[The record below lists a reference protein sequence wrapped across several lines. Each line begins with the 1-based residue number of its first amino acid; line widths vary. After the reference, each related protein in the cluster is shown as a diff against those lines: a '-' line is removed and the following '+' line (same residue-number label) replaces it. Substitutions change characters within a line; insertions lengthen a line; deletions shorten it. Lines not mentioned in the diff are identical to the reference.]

1 MKINTSSVSTPEFWV
16 RSGSTRVEN
25 ERHQWSRNDLH
36 TRWCAVQNKEITLKA
51 GFFVQICHAKRVA
64 TCLQISQ
71 PFHELKLV
79 KFLAFHIL
87 TWSLEKVP
95 FTDGAFPFRPL
106 REARSRDPRT
116 PKGKAFKATNL
127 SAQIQ
132 VQWLCEKRRQQS
144 TYVDHKRHYGDGL
157 LRKNK
162 QTNKSNVS
170 VKSKPQHA
178 PPPGNPPGIWLFR
191 KLLFKFPPTRT
202 KMPFKCPTLGSI
214 QVIKCPHP
222 GDISQAQKWQKDGG
236 NAFNCRTKSL

>member
-16 RSGSTRVEN
+16 RGGSTRVEN
-25 ERHQWSRNDLH
+25 ERHLWSRNDLH

-51 GFFVQICHAKRVA
+51 GFFCAICHAKRVA

-116 PKGKAFKATNL
+116 PKGKGFKATNL

-162 QTNKSNVS
+162 QTNKSNLM
-170 VKSKPQHA
+170 KLQWFKPKIKGQ
-178 PPPGNPPGIWLFR
+178 NWI
-191 KLLFKFPPTRT
+191 KFFSALCSRFNRTRNVY
-202 KMPFKCPTLGSI
+202 LGTFTTF
-214 QVIKCPHP
+214 VMH
-222 GDISQAQKWQKDGG
+222 
-236 NAFNCRTKSL
+236 L